1 MANTII
7 RIGTRESPL
16 AVWQAQQV
24 QNLLTAN
31 GIQSELIYI
40 KSEGDKDLITPLYAL
55 GVQGIFTK
63 ALDTALL
70 NNRIDVAVHS
80 LKDVPVQMAEG
91 VVQAAVL
98 KRSSYKD
105 IFVYKDEADLET
117 LGYINGKW
125 ADVNRQTSN
134 VKLDTPYEKN
144 PALTIDDSRF
154 TNDRTPLTIHH
165 SPFTIATSSVRRIA
179 QWLNRYPNTMIENLR
194 GNVNTRLRKL
204 KESNWHGAIFAA
216 AGLERINLR
225 PSTAIDLDWMLPA
238 PAQGTIAVVCRKED
252 QQVFDACQHFNDKA
266 TALCVKIERDFLK
279 VLMGGCST
287 PISALAEVKGGEVAF
302 RGNVLS
308 VNGKERSEIEK
319 TVALDNAREL
329 GITAGKEILSMGAG
343 KIIEQI
349 RHAQ

>member
-24 QNLLTAN
+24 KNFLAAN

-40 KSEGDKDLITPLYAL
+40 KSEGDTDLITPLYAL

-63 ALDTALL
+63 ALDAALL
-70 NNRIDVAVHS
+70 NNRIDMAVHS

-91 VVQAAVL
+91 IVQAAVL
-98 KRSSYKD
+98 KRGSYKD
-105 IFVYKDEADLET
+105 IFVYKDEADLEK
-117 LGYINGKW
+117 LGYINGEW
-125 ADVNRQTSN
+125 TDVNRQTSN
-134 VKLDTPYEKN
+134 VNREPSLITHHSSLI
-144 PALTIDDSRF
+144 A
-154 TNDRTPLTIHH
+154 HH
-165 SPFTIATSSVRRIA
+165 SPLTIATSSVRRIA
-179 QWLNRYPNTMIENLR
+179 QWLNRYPDTTIGNLR

-216 AGLERINLR
+216 AGLERIDLR
-225 PSTAIDLDWMLPA
+225 PSTAVDLDWMLPA
-238 PAQGTIAVVCRKED
+238 PAQGAIAVVCRKED
-252 QQVFDACQHFNDKA
+252 QQVFDACRHFNDEA

-279 VLMGGCST
+279 ALMGGCST
-287 PISALAEVKGGEVAF
+287 PISALAEVKDDEVVF

-308 VNGKERSEIEK
+308 VDGKERAAIEK
-319 TVALDNAREL
+319 TAHVGHAKEL
-329 GITAGKEILSMGAG
+329 GITAGKEILSIGAD